1 MKITRF
7 AMRARGLRFAAAL
20 LFAGLGSNHVEAG
33 DVPARYMGDGGI
45 VRLPTNANATQ
56 MWHITAMQKYQLD
69 KKYGFILQIVPAAT
83 SLATATAIQ
92 SGAADI
98 GNFGWI
104 DIQRLRNQGV
114 NLFGVGPFLQWGADH
129 VVVPADSKAK
139 TIGDLKGKKIGVF
152 SRTNIDW
159 ILDQTIAKNKYGLD
173 VEKDFVVHE
182 GAVGLLRG
190 LIESGQL
197 DAAHMYNNLTP
208 AMVAGGK
215 VRVLYQMREIVE
227 QLGLPETPQLM
238 YSTTGEYAAG
248 HPQKVRAFLAAYRE
262 GVEILKT
269 KDDVWNEFGKQL
281 EMTAESIQLLKEEMR
296 VDLWQTFRPTTE
308 ADIKKVSEFLLK
320 EAGPSV
326 LGFTELKDGF
336 MTRDF
341 Q

>member
-1 MKITRF
+1 
-7 AMRARGLRFAAAL
+7 
-20 LFAGLGSNHVEAG
+20 
-33 DVPARYMGDGGI
+33 MGDGGI
-45 VRLPTNANATQ
+45 VRLPTNPNATQ
-56 MWHITAMQKYQLD
+56 MWHITAMQKYKLD
-69 KKYGFILQIVPAAT
+69 KKYGFTLQIVPAAT
-83 SLATATAIQ
+83 SAMTATAIQ

-129 VVVPADSKAK
+129 VVVPVNSTAK
-139 TIGDLKGKKIGVF
+139 NIGDLKGKKIGIF
-152 SRTNIDW
+152 GRTNIDW
-159 ILDQTIAKNKYGLD
+159 ILDAALAKNKYGMD
-173 VEKDFVVHE
+173 VEKDLIVHE

-208 AMVAGGK
+208 AMVATGK
-215 VRVLYQMREIVE
+215 VKVLFQMREIIE

-238 YSTTGEYAAG
+238 YSTTAEYAAA
-248 HPQKVRAFLAAYRE
+248 HPQNVRAFLAAYRE
-262 GVEILKT
+262 GVQILKT
-269 KDDVWNEFGKQL
+269 QDDVWNEFGKQL
-281 EMTAESIQLLKEEMR
+281 DMTPASIELLKEEMR

-308 ADIKKVSEFLLK
+308 ADIKRVAEFLLK
-320 EAGPSV
+320 EAGPAA

-336 MTRDF
+336 MTRDY

>member
-1 MKITRF
+1 MRTKIAGFVT
-7 AMRARGLRFAAAL
+7 
-20 LFAGLGSNHVEAG
+20 AGLLAG
-33 DVPARYMGDGGI
+33 FGLLAGHTVQAADAIPARYMGDGGI

-56 MWHITAMQKYQLD
+56 MWHLTAMQKYKLD
-69 KKYGFILQIVPAAT
+69 KKYGFTLEIVPAAT
-83 SLATATAIQ
+83 SQATAMAIQ

-114 NLFGVGPFLQWGADH
+114 DLFGVGPFLMWGADH
-129 VVVPADSKAK
+129 VVVPINSTAK
-139 TIGDLKGKKIGVF
+139 NIGDLKGKKIGVF

-159 ILDQTIAKNKYGLD
+159 ILDASLAKNKYHMD
-173 VEKDFVVHE
+173 VDKDLTIHE

-197 DAAHMYNNLTP
+197 DATHIYNNLTP

-215 VRVLYQMREIVE
+215 VRILYQMREIIDE
-227 QLGLPETPQLM
+227 LGLPETPQLM
-238 YSTTGEYAAG
+238 YSTTAQYAAA
-248 HPQKVRAFLAAYRE
+248 HPQNVRAFLAAYRE

-269 KDDVWNEFGKQL
+269 KDDVWEEYGKSL
-281 EMTAESIQLLKEEMR
+281 EMTPESIVLLRDEMR
-296 VDLWQTFRPTTE
+296 ADLWQTFRPTTE

-320 EAGPSV
+320 EAGPDA

-336 MTRDF
+336 MTRDY

>member
-1 MKITRF
+1 MTI
-7 AMRARGLRFAAAL
+7 RATIKVAGFSFVLAIAATFTGSL
-20 LFAGLGSNHVEAG
+20 LAADAS
-33 DVPARYMGDGGI
+33 VPARYMGDGGI
-45 VRLPTNANATQ
+45 VRLPTNQNATQ
-56 MWHITAMQKYQLD
+56 MWHITAMQKYKLD
-69 KKYGFILQIVPAAT
+69 KKYGFTLQIVPAAT
-83 SLATATAIQ
+83 SAMTATAIQ
-92 SGAADI
+92 SGGADI

-139 TIGDLKGKKIGVF
+139 NIGDLKGKKIGVF

-159 ILDQTIAKNKYGLD
+159 ILDAALAKNKYGMD
-173 VEKDFVVHE
+173 VEKDLTVHE

-197 DAAHMYNNLTP
+197 DATHIYNNLTP

-215 VRVLYQMREIVE
+215 VRILYQMREIID
-227 QLGLPETPQLM
+227 QLGLPETPQLL
-238 YSTTGEYAAG
+238 YSTTAEYAAA
-248 HPQKVRAFLAAYRE
+248 HPQNVRAFLAAYRE
-262 GVEILKT
+262 GVEILK
-269 KDDVWNEFGKQL
+269 KQDDVWNEFGKVM
-281 EMTAESIQLLKEEMR
+281 EMTPESIILLRDEMR
-296 VDLWQTFRPTTE
+296 ADLWQTFRPTTE

-320 EAGPSV
+320 EAGPAA

-336 MTRDF
+336 MTRDY